1 LQFDV
6 LTGGGCM
13 GAAMRAHDW
22 AKSSLGVPDQWPQPL
37 KTLVGVLLAADQPM
51 FIGWGADHVLLYNDG
66 YAPMLADRHP
76 LLLAGRS
83 LRCGLRCAKS

>member
-1 LQFDV
+1 
-6 LTGGGCM
+6 
-13 GAAMRAHDW
+13 
-22 AKSSLGVPDQWPQPL
+22 
-37 KTLVGVLLAADQPM
+37 M
-51 FIGWGADHVLLYNDG
+51 FIGWGADHILLYNDG